1 MYNLYT
7 SDRFFDELFDFR
19 RDFDEMFN
27 RMLTKPWAQELPALR
42 KAFNFSPAVEAWVDK
57 DAKKFVCRVSL
68 PGVEPKDVQI
78 HAQGNL
84 LTIRGE
90 RKLTHSTKEV
100 ELLERE
106 IHYGLFERIFTLP
119 EGVLTEKLSA
129 EYVNGVLEITAPVAV
144 AALPRKIEIKTTVPM
159 SKQIAA

>member
-1 MYNLYT
+1 M

-42 KAFNFSPAVEAWVDK
+42 KAFNFSPAVETWVDK

-90 RKLTHSTKEV
+90 RKSTHNTKEV

-106 IHYGLFERIFTLP
+106 ISYGVFERVFTLP

-144 AALPRKIEIKTTVPM
+144 AALPRKIEIKTTAPM
-159 SKQIAA
+159 AKQIAA